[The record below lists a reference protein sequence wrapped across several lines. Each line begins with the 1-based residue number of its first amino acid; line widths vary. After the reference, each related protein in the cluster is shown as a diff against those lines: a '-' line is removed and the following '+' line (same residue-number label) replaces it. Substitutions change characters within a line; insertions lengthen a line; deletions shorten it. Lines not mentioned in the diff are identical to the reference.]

1 MSTKSFILI
10 CLQFAC
16 FAYFIFNEN
25 LLVNNTLITIQI
37 IGFILSIWAIFVM
50 RIGNFN
56 VQPEVKI
63 NAVFITKGPYM
74 LIRNPMYTGLLLF
87 FSANIIANFS
97 FFSLAIFTIL
107 FVVFLTKINMEEGFL
122 SQKFGMQYEI
132 YKKRTYRLLPFIY

>member
-1 MSTKSFILI
+1 MSTKSAILI
-10 CLQFAC
+10 FLQFVC

-63 NAVFITKGPYM
+63 NAVFITSGPYK

-97 FFSLAIFTIL
+97 FFSLAVFMIL
-107 FVVFLTKINMEEGFL
+107 ISVFLTKISMEEGFL
-122 SQKFGMQYEI
+122 SHKFGLQYEK

>member
-1 MSTKSFILI
+1 MSTKSVILI
-10 CLQFAC
+10 FLQFAC

-25 LLVNNTLITIQI
+25 LLVNNTLIAIQI
-37 IGFILSIWAIFVM
+37 IGFILSIWAIFIM

-63 NAVFITKGPYM
+63 NAVFITSGPYK

-97 FFSLAIFTIL
+97 FFSLAVFMIL
-107 FVVFLTKINMEEGFL
+107 ISVFLTKISMEEGFL
-122 SQKFGMQYEI
+122 SQKFGLQYEK
-132 YKKRTYRLLPFIY
+132 YKKGTYRLLPFIY